1 MPSSSKA
8 TIESPAVTLLSGP
21 RSGRIPPNIGGFAS
35 GLVLLLILAVALAA
49 PLIAPQDPFAQD
61 LAKRLSPP
69 LGYAGHDPAHLL
81 GTDGFGRDYLS
92 RIIYG
97 SRVSLAIG
105 ATVVL
110 ISGLIGTGIGM
121 IAGYFGGRTDQ
132 VLMFI
137 LNTRLALPIF
147 LVAMCVVVLFGP
159 SLIGTVLVLGFFLW
173 DRFAIVVRTAT
184 KQAASQDYVTAA
196 RSIGCSTAWILL
208 CEILPNILGTVIVIA
223 TIEMA
228 NAILLEASL
237 SFLGFGIQ
245 EPTPSWGLMLAQAR
259 QYIFFD
265 PWLLFIPGAALFILV
280 LAINVFGDSLRDLL
294 GAGRAIR

>member
-1 MPSSSKA
+1 MPVSGETAK
-8 TIESPAVTLLSGP
+8 ESAAVAIPPSPLAAVIP
-21 RSGRIPPNIGGFAS
+21 RSVGGVVS
-35 GLVLLLILAVALAA
+35 GLVLLLIIAVAVAA
-49 PLIAPQDPFAQD
+49 PWIAPKDPFAQD
-61 LAKRLSPP
+61 LVKRLSPP
-69 LGYAGHDPAHLL
+69 FGYARHDPAHLL

-92 RIIYG
+92 RLIFG
-97 SRVSLAIG
+97 SRVSLTIG
-105 ATVVL
+105 AAVVV

-121 IAGYFGGRTDQ
+121 VAGYFGGRTDQ
-132 VLMFI
+132 VLMFV

-159 SLIGTVLVLGFFLW
+159 SLIGTVLVLGLFLW
-173 DRFAIVVRTAT
+173 DRFAMVTRTAT
-184 KQAASQDYVTAA
+184 RQAASQDYVRAA
-196 RSIGCSTAWILL
+196 RSIGCSHPWILL
-208 CEILPNILGTVIVIA
+208 CEILPNILGTIIVIA

-265 PWLLFIPGAALFILV
+265 PWLLYIPGAALFILV
-280 LAINVFGDSLRDLL
+280 LAINVFGDSLRDVL
-294 GAGRAIR
+294 GASRPVR